1 MTMEPA
7 VRQLFD
13 SPRLAI
19 HVQTFERVLAEER
32 EKRARFYDEV
42 EEGQKAEFINGAIIV
57 HSPVKKRYHDTAT
70 RLLFIVHL
78 YVQLHDLGFVGH
90 EKNMISLT
98 RNDYEPDVCFFGKEK
113 AQAFS
118 PDQMKFPAPDFVA
131 EVLSPSTEVVDRGV
145 KFEDYAAHGVG
156 EYWLLDPD
164 AEVAEQYVLEGDRYV
179 LRMKSKSGQIESAII
194 AGLSLPVEALFDD
207 GANLREVPRLLQA
220 G

>member
-1 MTMEPA
+1 MTMEGA
-7 VRQLFD
+7 VRQLPD
-13 SPRLAI
+13 SARLAI
-19 HVQTFERVLAEER
+19 HVQAFERVLAEER

-57 HSPVKKRYHDTAT
+57 PSPVKKRHHDTAT
-70 RLLFIVHL
+70 RLLRFAHL
-78 YVQLHDLGFVGH
+78 YAQIHDLGFVGH
-90 EKNMISLT
+90 EKIMISLT
-98 RNDYEPDVCFFGKEK
+98 RNDYEPDVCFFGKET

-118 PDQMKFPAPDFVA
+118 PDQMKFPAPAFVA
-131 EVLSPSTEVVDRGV
+131 EVLSPSTEAVDRGV

-164 AEVAEQYVLEGDRYV
+164 TEVAEQYVLEGDRYV